1 MNDDIDPSRSKD
13 ETASAS
19 LRAVSPLLVA
29 GIQFAATVLIC
40 IAGGW
45 WLDQRF
51 QTSPWLLLAGG
62 LFGSVAAFYHFYQ
75 VVMRV
80 SSPSQKSEDE

>member
-1 MNDDIDPSRSKD
+1 MHPLNCTDTIRHRGGDAVNDDIDPSRSKD

-62 LFGSVAAFYHFYQ
+62 LFG
-75 VVMRV
+75 
-80 SSPSQKSEDE
+80 